1 MIGTEAVMNV
11 TSTGFDVTRSI
22 EAMGD
27 LLKNITSSA
36 MGLQDKLLKVSITE
50 KVTDPALGQ
59 NFDVSA

>member
-1 MIGTEAVMNV
+1 MNV

-59 NFDVSA
+59 NFDVNA